1 MIDGIA
7 GRPFSAETLPP
18 FTKPERSHKEKII
31 KVSQE
36 RYGTPRKIV
45 EAKIVRWSKVFE
57 ESALPSSPKSPSQR
71 SSQKTLYDAR
81 CVSCGK
87 WTKVVF
93 KPDGVRPVYCKKC
106 LKKMREG
113 SPQRSNRANS
123 ISGVPSISLK
133 EATDREPTSFFSK
146 KNLKK
151 GKASR
156 KKVNLKELR
165 EALNRS
171 LDKNSENN

>member
-1 MIDGIA
+1 
-7 GRPFSAETLPP
+7 
-18 FTKPERSHKEKII
+18 
-31 KVSQE
+31 
-36 RYGTPRKIV
+36 
-45 EAKIVRWSKVFE
+45 
-57 ESALPSSPKSPSQR
+57 
-71 SSQKTLYDAR
+71 
-81 CVSCGK
+81 
-87 WTKVVF
+87 
-93 KPDGVRPVYCKKC
+93 
-106 LKKMREG
+106 MREG